1 VATGNIPCGIGIP
14 QNFANSRLDLKLIH
28 DFAPRAEALGYD
40 SLWVQEQI
48 ITDAPLL
55 EPVTLMTYVAAL
67 TTKVRIGSSV
77 LLIVIRNPV
86 QLAKSLATLDQLS
99 QGRLIAG
106 VAIGGPH
113 VPEKVF
119 GVGGGKRSRRFIEAL
134 AVIKAL
140 WTQPKATFKGEYWNF
155 ENIPMEPKPL
165 QKPHPPL
172 WFGARTEIGLKRAV
186 RLGDGWMGPGS
197 TSTADFADHVQIVRR
212 QLEATKRD
220 PANFPISKRVYLA
233 VDENRD
239 RAERR
244 LREWFQMRYKNA
256 AMGSQVSIWGGKAEV
271 TDKLRELVRAGAQH
285 LLLNPVFE
293 EMEHAELLAGEVM
306 PHLQG

>member
-1 VATGNIPCGIGIP
+1 MATGSIPCGIGIP
-14 QNFANSRLDLKLIH
+14 QSFANSKLDLKLIH
-28 DFAPRAEALGYD
+28 EFVPRAEALGYD

-55 EPVTLMTYVAAL
+55 EPVTLMTYAAAL
-67 TTKVRIGSSV
+67 SSKARIGSSV

-106 VAIGGPH
+106 IAIGGPH
-113 VPEKVF
+113 VPEKIF

-134 AVIKAL
+134 EVMKAL
-140 WTQPKATFKGEYWNF
+140 WTQPKATYKGEYWQF
-155 ENIPMEPKPL
+155 ENVPMEPKPL

-172 WFGARTEIGLKRAV
+172 WFGARTELGLKRAV
-186 RLGDGWMGPGS
+186 RYGDGWMGPGS
-197 TSTADFADHVQIVRR
+197 TSTADFAEHVRIVRR
-212 QLEATKRD
+212 QLDETKRD

-233 VDENRD
+233 VDEKRE

-244 LREWFQMRYKNA
+244 LQEWFQMRYKNA
-256 AMGSQVSIWGGKAEV
+256 AMGSQVSIWGGRAEV

-285 LLLNPVFE
+285 LLLNPVFD
-293 EMEHAELLAGEVM
+293 EMEHAELLAREVM
-306 PHLQG
+306 PHLQS

>member
-1 VATGNIPCGIGIP
+1 VATGSIPCGIGIP
-14 QNFANSRLDLKLIH
+14 QSFANSKLDLKLIH
-28 DFAPRAEALGYD
+28 EFVPRAEALGYD

-55 EPVTLMTYVAAL
+55 EPVTLMTYAAAL
-67 TTKVRIGSSV
+67 SSKARIGSSV

-106 VAIGGPH
+106 IAIGGPH
-113 VPEKVF
+113 VPEKIF

-134 AVIKAL
+134 EVMKAL
-140 WTQPKATFKGEYWNF
+140 WTQPKATYKGEYWQF
-155 ENIPMEPKPL
+155 ENVPMEPKPL

-172 WFGARTEIGLKRAV
+172 WFGARTELGLKRAV
-186 RLGDGWMGPGS
+186 RYGDGWMGPGS
-197 TSTADFADHVQIVRR
+197 TSTADFAEHVRIVRR
-212 QLEATKRD
+212 QLDETKRD

-233 VDENRD
+233 VDEKRE

-244 LREWFQMRYKNA
+244 LQEWFQMRYKNA
-256 AMGSQVSIWGGKAEV
+256 AMGSQVSIWGGRAEV

-285 LLLNPVFE
+285 LLLNPVFD
-293 EMEHAELLAGEVM
+293 EMEHAELLAREVM
-306 PHLQG
+306 PHLQS

>member
-1 VATGNIPCGIGIP
+1 MATGNIPCGIGIP
-14 QNFANSRLDLKLIH
+14 QSFANSQLDLKLIRE
-28 DFAPRAEALGYD
+28 FAPRAEALGYD

-55 EPVTLMTYVAAL
+55 EPVTLMTYAAAL
-67 TTKVRIGSSV
+67 TSKVRIGSSV

-106 VAIGGPH
+106 VAIGGQH

-119 GVGGGKRSRRFIEAL
+119 GITGGKRSRRFIEAL
-134 AVIKAL
+134 EVMKAL

-186 RLGDGWMGPGS
+186 RHGDGWMGPGS
-197 TSTADFADHVQIVRR
+197 TSTADFAEHVRIVRR
-212 QLEATKRD
+212 QLDETRRD
-220 PANFPISKRVYLA
+220 PASFPISKRVYLA
-233 VDENRD
+233 VDENCD

-256 AMGSQVSIWGGKAEV
+256 AMGSQVSIWGGKAEC
-271 TDKLRELVRAGAQH
+271 TDKLQELVRAGAQH
-285 LLLNPVFE
+285 LLLNPVFD
-293 EMEHAELLAGEVM
+293 EMEHAELLAREVM
-306 PHLQG
+306 PHLQS